1 MNDGK
6 TEMPPAGKPAG
17 SNMLLY
23 ILAAAFAAIAGFAA
37 ITVGD
42 FLERDPHFAERHPA
56 PSTPPSAQ
64 NTGGNLS
71 AASTGDG
78 KGGMTKLVRA
88 AEPKPLPETAFQDEA
103 GRTKSLADWKGKVVL
118 VNLWATWCAPCKL
131 EMPSLSRLQAQ
142 LGGADFAVLPISLDR
157 QGVELPRKF
166 LASNN
171 LGNLPLLIDPT
182 AGLAGKLDAI
192 GLPASLILD
201 REGRE
206 IARLLGPAEW
216 DSAPAIEVIR
226 AAIAGTLRQ

>member
-1 MNDGK
+1 MNDGQ

-23 ILAAAFAAIAGFAA
+23 ILAAAFAAIAGFGA
-37 ITVGD
+37 ITIGD
-42 FLERDPHFAERHPA
+42 FLAREQHFAERHPA
-56 PSTPPSAQ
+56 PSTQSTAQ

-71 AASTGDG
+71 ATSTGDG

-88 AEPKPLPETAFQDEA
+88 AEPKELAPVTFQDEA
-103 GRTKSLADWKGKVVL
+103 GRSKSLADWKGKVVL

-166 LASNN
+166 LTSSN

-192 GLPASLILD
+192 GLPASIILD

-216 DSAPAIEVIR
+216 DSAPAMEVIR
-226 AAIAGTLRQ
+226 AAIAGTLGQ

>member
-1 MNDGK
+1 MNDSQS
-6 TEMPPAGKPAG
+6 ERPSAPQAAG
-17 SNMLLY
+17 SHTLLY
-23 ILAAAFAAIAGFAA
+23 ILAAAFAAIAGFGAVT
-37 ITVGD
+37 IGD
-42 FLERDPHFAERHPA
+42 YLARQPRYEQQAS
-56 PSTPPSAQ
+56 PSPQSTTQ
-64 NTGGNLS
+64 NTGGNLVAES
-71 AASTGDG
+71 AGDG

-88 AEPKPLPETAFQDEA
+88 AEPKTLPEIAFQDEA
-103 GRTKSLADWKGKVVL
+103 GQTKSLADWKGKVVL
-118 VNLWATWCAPCKL
+118 VNLWATWCGPCKV

-142 LGGADFAVLPISLDR
+142 LGGSDFAVLPISLDR

-171 LGNLPLLIDPT
+171 LGNLPLLIDPS

-216 DSAPAIEVIR
+216 DSPHAMEVIR
-226 AAIAGTLRQ
+226 AAISGTLGK